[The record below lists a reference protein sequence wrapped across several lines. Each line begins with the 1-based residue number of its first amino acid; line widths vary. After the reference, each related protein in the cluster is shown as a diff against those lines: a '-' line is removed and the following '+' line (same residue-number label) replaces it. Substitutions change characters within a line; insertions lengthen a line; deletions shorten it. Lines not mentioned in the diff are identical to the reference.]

1 LPHTAAQHESTKKG
15 IIVYSGWTP
24 NAYNFM
30 IAAVKDDPSF
40 LKFIYYLLTEILFIF
55 PPLYQENLLK
65 RNAKLFL
72 SSRPEIFSL
81 IKKNA

>member
-1 LPHTAAQHESTKKG
+1 
-15 IIVYSGWTP
+15 
-24 NAYNFM
+24 M
-30 IAAVKDDPSF
+30 IAAMQDDLSF

-55 PPLYQENLLK
+55 PPLYLENFLENLLK
-65 RNAKLFL
+65 RNARLFL